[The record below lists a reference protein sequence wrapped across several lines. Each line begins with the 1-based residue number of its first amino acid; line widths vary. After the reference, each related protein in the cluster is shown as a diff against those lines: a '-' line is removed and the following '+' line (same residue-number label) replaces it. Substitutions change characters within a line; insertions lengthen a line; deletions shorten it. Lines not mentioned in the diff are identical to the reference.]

1 MSVNFNYYPQEPT
14 DVYGR
19 CVLPCLDCKV
29 KETEISRL
37 KMELELLKCELKEKE
52 KDVGTG

>member
-29 KETEISRL
+29 KETEIMRL
-37 KMELELLKCELKEKE
+37 KLELATLKCELKEKE
-52 KDVGTG
+52 QDASPS

>member
-1 MSVNFNYYPQEPT
+1 MSTYFPLEPT

-37 KMELELLKCELKEKE
+37 KLELLALKSELKGLKGENKS
-52 KDVGTG
+52 